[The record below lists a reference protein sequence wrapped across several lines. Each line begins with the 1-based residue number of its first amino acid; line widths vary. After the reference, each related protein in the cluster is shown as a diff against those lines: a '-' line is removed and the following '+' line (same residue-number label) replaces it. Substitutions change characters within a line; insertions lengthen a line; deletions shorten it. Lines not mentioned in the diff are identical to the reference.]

1 MTPEPEKE
9 ERQMGFDCI
18 AFQREQR
25 DRISRMLNAMTREE
39 RVAWLC
45 TVEPKDPVLRR
56 IMHESPRGTLHKTGL
71 LSPEAEDPGD

>member
-39 RVAWLC
+39 RVTWLC

-56 IMHESPRGTLHKTGL
+56 IMHESPRRTLHKAGL
-71 LSPEAEDPGD
+71 PALDTEDPRD